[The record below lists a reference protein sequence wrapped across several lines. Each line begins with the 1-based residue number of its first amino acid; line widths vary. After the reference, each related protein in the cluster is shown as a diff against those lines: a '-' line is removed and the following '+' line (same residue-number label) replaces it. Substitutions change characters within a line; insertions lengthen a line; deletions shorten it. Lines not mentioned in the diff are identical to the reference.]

1 MGIIEK
7 LVNSFVFW
15 AAWIVIPLIM
25 EIIPSIGSALI
36 LFKRRFFSKKVVK
49 PIIYPEIS
57 IIVPVYNSQ
66 DTLEACI
73 RSIND
78 CSYPNHQIRVFLVN
92 NQGKDNSFQ
101 IFTECQKKYPDL
113 IMQWLNANQGKS
125 RALNLALYNSEGK
138 YIIHIDSD
146 GILEKNALT
155 NMVDKFESDSKI
167 NCMTGAI
174 MIQPELVDA
183 YPRGIHR
190 LFREMEFMEYAQA
203 FLAGRNYAS
212 ELDAIYTVSGAFS
225 AFRKSAILKSRLYNT
240 ETLAEDTQI
249 TFQMRYLQGERIYMS
264 ENSIFFVDP
273 IENVDKLYTQRQR
286 WQRGSLEVS
295 KMFVGNNMKPGQMFT
310 DVSVKTLMYDHTF
323 AFPRIIWYLALICL
337 MFVGY
342 SASTVILATL
352 VLFGLYTVC
361 GYLYYFSTIG
371 FLRDFP
377 EVKKYYAKK
386 WWIVPL
392 LPFFNFVVFFIRFA
406 GIINSINTDSAWKTQ
421 TLTDEKRAFLAEVK
435 RDMSGLFKKVQSIRD
450 MVNDDPQN
458 IYGKKTKEEKNEG

>member
-1 MGIIEK
+1 MEIIER

-25 EIIPSIGSALI
+25 EIIPAVGSFFI
-36 LFKRRFFSKKVVK
+36 LLKHMIFAPEVPK
-49 PIIYPEIS
+49 PILYPEIS

-66 DTLEACI
+66 NTLEACI

-78 CSYPNHQIRVFLVN
+78 CDYPNRQIRIFLVN
-92 NQGKDNSFQ
+92 NQGKDDSFGVYKR
-101 IFTECQKKYPDL
+101 CQNEYPDL
-113 IMQWLNANQGKS
+113 IMQWLNAEQGKS

-146 GILEKNALT
+146 GVLEKSALT
-155 NMVDKFESDSKI
+155 NMIDKFESDLSI

-174 MIQPELVDA
+174 MIQPELVEK
-183 YPRGIHR
+183 YPRGRAR
-190 LFREMEFMEYAQA
+190 LFRKMEFMEYAQA

-212 ELDAIYTVSGAFS
+212 DLNAIYTVSGAFS
-225 AFRKSAILKSRLYNT
+225 AFRKSAILKSRMYNT

-264 ENSIFFVDP
+264 EKSIFFVDP
-273 IENVDKLYTQRQR
+273 IEDADKLYTQRQR

-295 KMFVGNNMKPGQMFT
+295 QMFVGKKMHTMQMFS

-337 MFVGY
+337 LFIGY
-342 SASTVILATL
+342 SGKTILLATAI
-352 VLFGLYTVC
+352 LFGLYALC
-361 GYLYYFSTIG
+361 GYLYFFSTIG

-377 EVKKYYAKK
+377 KVQHYYASQ
-386 WWIVPL
+386 WWIVPI

-406 GIINSINTDSAWKTQ
+406 GIINSINTDSAWKTR
-421 TLTDEKRAFLAEVK
+421 TLSEEKGAFRQVI
-435 RDMSGLFKKVQSIRD
+435 RGDVDRVKKVIVRARSF
-450 MVNDDPQN
+450 VNN
-458 IYGKKTKEEKNEG
+458 EEE